1 MIKRFIYKTNE
12 WYIRLPE
19 IKGGIFYI
27 SLMLFPYCFLV
38 IFLNAL
44 WAMLWIFLLSLWRLS
59 YDWFKIV
66 DEYKKNKNNS

>member
-1 MIKRFIYKTNE
+1 
-12 WYIRLPE
+12 
-19 IKGGIFYI
+19 
-27 SLMLFPYCFLV
+27 MLFPYCFLV